1 MSAKLWILITLGAY
15 AFVVLLV
22 YFVLCLIN
30 KDYDDEE
37 NIGLAVCWP
46 GFIVFGVIY
55 TPFLVVRKSAEYVRR
70 VIEKNEDDGDA

>member
-1 MSAKLWILITLGAY
+1 MSAKYWFLITLGVY

-37 NIGLAVCWP
+37 NIGLAFCWP
-46 GFIVFGVIY
+46 GFIIFGIFKGY
-55 TPFLVVRKSAEYVRR
+55 
-70 VIEKNEDDGDA
+70 G